1 MNLFNSLSAY
11 GIPNH
16 RHNAEINQ
24 ELSFISKRIKFNFTP
39 HILPMF
45 RGILST
51 IYVRKKNNIST
62 EKNFKFF
69 DKIL

>member
-24 ELSFISKRIKFNFTP
+24 ELSFLSKRINL
-39 HILPMF
+39 ILLLIFYLCLEVFYLQYM
-45 RGILST
+45 LKKKT
-51 IYVRKKNNIST
+51 I
-62 EKNFKFF
+62 
-69 DKIL
+69 